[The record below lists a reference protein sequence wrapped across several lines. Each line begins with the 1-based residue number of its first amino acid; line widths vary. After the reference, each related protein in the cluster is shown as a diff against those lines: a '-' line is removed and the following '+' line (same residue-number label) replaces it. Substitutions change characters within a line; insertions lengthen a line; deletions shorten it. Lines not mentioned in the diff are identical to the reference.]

1 MMQVCEEV
9 FVMSVADQIRQKLDQ
24 SFSALSLEVIDES
37 DKHKGHV
44 GARPEGETHF
54 RVKIV
59 SADFEGVNRV
69 ERQRMVN
76 KVLKEE
82 LEGPVHALALS
93 TLTPAESERRA

>member
-1 MMQVCEEV
+1 
-9 FVMSVADQIRQKLDQ
+9 MSVAERIRQKLDE
-24 SFSALSLEVIDES
+24 SFQTVVLDVIDES

-59 SADFEGVNRV
+59 SSAFEGVNRV

-82 LEGPVHALALS
+82 LDGPVHALALS
-93 TLTPAESERRA
+93 TLTPTEVENRS